1 MWMIVIPKNIMN
13 LGRSAPISAAMAA
26 LLIGCQQNASP
37 VIPPNAAPVPE
48 PVFCKIVH
56 SPINSNNQNRAK
68 LQQLSATPA
77 EAPNGR
83 PTILDK
89 PISTLNIDRDE
100 NESETETEKRLRCLM
115 NLQQDLNALLGSKDN
130 VHLAFTGD
138 TEKTEEAAKD
148 ALNDLK
154 TSQYGR
160 LGVLYDHPHSYLHDL
175 ISSRYSPES
184 LEEITSKYMKDIP
197 TEEKESLAKLL
208 RQYLDKIDERRNK
221 VAPQVREYITDN
233 RSTINDVLGFRF
245 IKELAPTSSNTD
257 VINLA
262 RDASDIIAMK
272 IGEILCPYNTESCSD
287 KFDLEDKLN
296 FLEKYAS
303 ADLSNV
309 EKSIKFLQNLTN
321 EEFLLYAKYS
331 SSSRV
336 SPTPELLSRESM
348 ARELVA
354 HGKGLSQ
361 MFPLDLESVFTEP
374 YLLGLFKTLSSE
386 DNLASVILSLPYKF
400 TDKNKENQNKFIKN
414 LHIEEY
420 VLLSKILDDGLSNMR
435 TKEDL
440 LFEINK
446 PENHRKSLA
455 EIFGYPSDFE
465 EFDREVNK
473 KLSPI
478 QSSINELEESQEKK

>member
-1 MWMIVIPKNIMN
+1 MIMIPKNIMN
-13 LGRSAPISAAMAA
+13 LGRRAPISAAAAVAA
-26 LLIGCQQNASP
+26 LLTGCQQNASP

-56 SPINSNNQNRAK
+56 SPINSNNQNRAQ

-100 NESETETEKRLRCLM
+100 NESETEKRLRCLM

-138 TEKTEEAAKD
+138 TEETEKAAQG

-184 LEEITSKYMKDIP
+184 LEQIDMKDIP
-197 TEEKESLAKLL
+197 TKEKEKESLAKLL
-208 RQYLDKIDERRNK
+208 KQYLDTIDERRNK
-221 VAPQVREYITDN
+221 VAPQVRKYITDN
-233 RSTINDVLGFRF
+233 GSTIDDVLGLGFS
-245 IKELAPTSSNTD
+245 KELAPTSSNRD

-262 RDASDIIAMK
+262 LYASHSIAIR
-272 IGEILCPYNTESCSD
+272 IGKILCLDNTESCSYEFRLGD
-287 KFDLEDKLN
+287 RLN

-309 EKSIKFLQNLTN
+309 EKSIQFLQNLTN

-331 SSSRV
+331 SRV
-336 SPTPELLSRESM
+336 YPTPELLSRESM

-361 MFPLDLESVFTEP
+361 MFPLDLENVFTEP
-374 YLLGLFKTLSSE
+374 YLLGLFKTLSFE
-386 DNLASVILSLPYKF
+386 DNLASVILALPYKF
-400 TDKNKENQNKFIKN
+400 TDKNKGNQNEFIKN
-414 LHIEEY
+414 LDIKEY
-420 VLLSKILDDGLSNMR
+420 VLLSKILDDDGLSKMR

-446 PENHRKSLA
+446 PENHGKSLA
-455 EIFGYPSDFE
+455 EIFGYPSDFK
-465 EFDREVNK
+465 EFDREVNN

-478 QSSINELEESQEKK
+478 QRLINELEES

>member
-1 MWMIVIPKNIMN
+1 MIVISKNIMN
-13 LGRSAPISAAMAA
+13 LGRSAPISAAVAA
-26 LLIGCQQNASP
+26 LLMGCQQNASP

-56 SPINSNNQNRAK
+56 SPINSNHAIQNREK

-100 NESETETEKRLRCLM
+100 NENESETEKRLRCLM

-138 TEKTEEAAKD
+138 TEKTEKAAQD

-184 LEEITSKYMKDIP
+184 LEQIDMKDIP

-208 RQYLDKIDERRNK
+208 KQYLDTIDERRNK
-221 VAPQVREYITDN
+221 VAPQVRKYITDN
-233 RSTINDVLGFRF
+233 GSTIDDVLGFGF
-245 IKELAPTSSNTD
+245 SKELAPTSSNRD

-262 RDASDIIAMK
+262 RDASHSIAMK
-272 IGEILCPYNTESCSD
+272 IGEILCLDNTESCSY
-287 KFDLEDKLN
+287 KFRLDDKLN

-309 EKSIKFLQNLTN
+309 EKSIQFLQNLTN
-321 EEFLLYAKYS
+321 EEFLLYAKY
-331 SSSRV
+331 SSRV

-374 YLLGLFKTLSSE
+374 YLLGLFKTLSFE

-414 LHIEEY
+414 LDIEEY

-446 PENHRKSLA
+446 PKNHGKSLA
-455 EIFGYPSDFE
+455 EIFEYPSNFK
-465 EFDREVNK
+465 EFDREVNN

-478 QSSINELEESQEKK
+478 QRLINELEESEEKK